1 MRHTFQSAVLTL
13 VGFVSPCFAS
23 VPDDPGKVQPIAVG
37 AAAPPFTAREVGGQ
51 EFQFDPKHLKQP
63 VMLIFY
69 RGGWCPYCN
78 THLQDLRTVMPEL
91 KTLGY
96 QVIFLSTDQPKL
108 LYSSLKEKVDY
119 HIVSDATTAAAR
131 AFGVAFHVDDATLA
145 KMKSYGI
152 DLELTQG
159 SKLHELPV
167 PSVFIVDRSGIVRF
181 SHFNADYRVRL
192 DAASVLSAAQTAER
206 NWQTK

>member
-1 MRHTFQSAVLTL
+1 MRHTFQLAMLTL
-13 VGFVSPCFAS
+13 VGFTTPCFAT
-23 VPDDPGKVQPIAVG
+23 VPDDPGKVQPVAVG
-37 AAAPPFTAREVGGQ
+37 AAAPAFTAKEVDGK

-63 VMLIFY
+63 ALLIFY

-78 THLQDLRTVMPEL
+78 THLQELRTVMPAI
-91 KTLGY
+91 KNLGY

-131 AFGVAFHVDDATLA
+131 SFGVAFHVDDATLE

-159 SKLHELPV
+159 SKLHQLPV
-167 PSVFIVDRSGIVRF
+167 PSVFIVDRAGIVRF
-181 SHFNADYRVRL
+181 SHYNADYRVRL
-192 DAASVLSAAQTAER
+192 DAASVLSAAQAANR
-206 NWQTK
+206 NLQMK